1 MYFET
6 INTKMKIKKIV
17 FKYLVCLFTLG
28 TFLLLLPQ
36 VLFAQ
41 NKLPFIESITSDTF
55 NGKYQHIIIKYDQDN
70 RVTKIIETNCKTQKK
85 SPTDVF
91 PLIDTLS
98 IQTFTYNG
106 RSKNPV
112 SRKITN
118 FKFDPVEKAA
128 YWTYTQNYIF
138 IYRKGKHVQDSI
150 MNKRNRL
157 RVDEDNKDNDKP
169 YYWKGKIEY
178 SNKAIVYHVDRNYLS
193 KHMYEST
200 YGSTTEILINN
211 QHNIEKE
218 SEEELIKS
226 HTAPNPPYYTY
237 TKFDKAINPF
247 SYLNIAGSIPNEKI
261 YLSYNIN
268 FLIGKK
274 VDYTEP
280 GYTDFNWYFFNQN
293 NITNYSITRG
303 ETDSDFS
310 DVIHLSYNY
319 NKFNLPTQCFAE
331 IRKEYRSDGT
341 LVGTH
346 QKRFTFR
353 YKN

>member
-1 MYFET
+1 
-6 INTKMKIKKIV
+6 MKIKRPI
-17 FKYLVCLFTLG
+17 LVYF
-28 TFLLLLPQ
+28 FLLIQGILILIIPQ

-41 NKLPFIESITSDTF
+41 NKLPYIENITSDTL
-55 NGKYQHIIIKYDQDN
+55 NGKYQHIIFTYDQNN
-70 RVTKIIETNCKTQKK
+70 RLTNIIETNCKTQKK

-91 PLIDTLS
+91 PLIDTVS
-98 IQTFTYNG
+98 IQTFSYTG

-112 SRKITN
+112 SRKITH
-118 FKFDPVEKAA
+118 FKFDPVEKAP
-128 YWTYTQNYIF
+128 YWTYIQKTVF

-150 MNKRNRL
+150 MNKTNRL
-157 RVDEDNKDNDKP
+157 RTDEDNIDNDKP

-178 SNKAIVYHVDRNYLS
+178 SNKAIEYHVDRNYLS
-193 KHMYEST
+193 KHKYEST

-268 FLIGKK
+268 YLIGEKL
-274 VDYTEP
+274 DNEEP

-293 NITNYSITRG
+293 NIISYAITRYD
-303 ETDSDFS
+303 TDSPFS
-310 DVIHLSYNY
+310 DLIHLSYNY
-319 NKFNLPTQCFAE
+319 NKFNLPTQCIAE
-331 IRKEYRSDGT
+331 IRKVYTSDSS
-341 LVGTH
+341 LVSTY

-353 YKN
+353 YRN